1 MAEWDPRNPEAATVR
16 YDLADWSLEE
26 RVDLVEL
33 LAEADVRHDWDGNEL
48 LVPAESESAV
58 DAIMDALED
67 AIDDRDHDE
76 APAILLG
83 ELEEFELD
91 EWTTTDRMEFAA
103 VLVERGIGH
112 RWEDDLLLVSVND
125 ADTVEDLLDEFD
137 R

>member
-1 MAEWDPRNPEAATVR
+1 MDEWDPRNPESPTVR

-26 RVDLVEL
+26 RVELVEM
-33 LAEADVRHDWDGNEL
+33 LAEADIRHDWDGNEL
-48 LVPAESESAV
+48 LVPASAESAV
-58 DAIMDALED
+58 DAILDEVED
-67 AIDDRDHDE
+67 SSE
-76 APAILLG
+76 VPAGLAG

-91 EWTTTDRMEFAA
+91 DWSTADRVEFAA

-112 RWEDDLLLVSVND
+112 RWEDNLLLVGVDD

>member
-1 MAEWDPRNPEAATVR
+1 MDEWDPRNPESPTVR

-26 RVDLVEL
+26 RVELVEM
-33 LAEADVRHDWDGNEL
+33 LAEADIRHDWDGNEL
-48 LVPAESESAV
+48 LVSASAESAV
-58 DAIMDALED
+58 DAILDEVED
-67 AIDDRDHDE
+67 ASE
-76 APAILLG
+76 VPAGLAG

-91 EWTTTDRMEFAA
+91 DWSTADRVEFAA

-112 RWEDDLLLVSVND
+112 RWEDNLLLVGVDD

>member
-1 MAEWDPRNPEAATVR
+1 MDEWDPRNPESPTVR

-26 RVDLVEL
+26 RVELVEM
-33 LAEADVRHDWDGNEL
+33 LAEADIRHDWDGNEL
-48 LVPAESESAV
+48 LVPASAESAV
-58 DAIMDALED
+58 DAILDEVED
-67 AIDDRDHDE
+67 ASE
-76 APAILLG
+76 VPAGLAG

-91 EWTTTDRMEFAA
+91 DWATADRVEFAA

-112 RWEDDLLLVSVND
+112 RWEDNLLLVGVDD